1 MKILDHSIPATASS
15 TEGQTERLLFAI
27 SRREQELFL
36 PGFHP
41 DSLGEVAT
49 EWYDPLNP
57 TESWSE
63 ALQRFQ
69 PSVLIACWSTPLLP
83 GPTPGQTL
91 PRYICHLAGSVRNVV
106 PRWFIERGGIVS
118 NWGNA
123 VCEQVAEQA
132 LLLALSALRNAPDW
146 RSYIRDYAPLRA
158 NPALVLKTRS
168 LYGRRVGIHGFG
180 RIARALLE
188 LLHPFRVEVSV
199 YSDGVPPAYILA
211 HGATPLDTLEDLFSQ
226 SEVLFECEA
235 LTPRTHS
242 SVTRKLLAAL
252 PDDAVFVNVGRG
264 LTVDEP
270 ALEKEA
276 ASGRLRVAVDVVH
289 EEPVTSKTALFALDS
304 AILSPHIGGPTSDE
318 HPRCGAFALSN
329 IQRYISNE
337 PIQARLT
344 LDVFDR
350 ST

>member
-1 MKILDHSIPATASS
+1 MKTLDHSISRSPAAS
-15 TEGQTERLLFAI
+15 QTERLLFAI

-36 PGFHP
+36 PAFRP
-41 DSLGEVAT
+41 DSLGQVAM
-49 EWYDPLNP
+49 EWHDPLDAV
-57 TESWSE
+57 ESWPD
-63 ALQRFQ
+63 ALRRFR
-69 PSVLIACWSTPLLP
+69 PTVLVACWSTPLLP
-83 GPTPGQTL
+83 EPTPGQPS

-132 LLLALSALRNAPDW
+132 LLLALSALRNAPGW
-146 RSYIRDYAPLRA
+146 RTYIRDYAPLHA
-158 NPALVLKTRS
+158 SPALVLKTRS

-188 LLHPFRVEVSV
+188 LLHPFRVDVVV
-199 YSDGVPPAYILA
+199 YSEGVPPEYILA
-211 HGATPLDTLEDLFSQ
+211 HGATPLDTLEELFSQ

-235 LTPRTHS
+235 LTPQTHL
-242 SVTRKLLAAL
+242 SVTRTLLAAL

-264 LTVDEP
+264 LTVDES
-270 ALEKEA
+270 ALEEEA

-289 EEPVTSKTALFALDS
+289 EEPVTESTSLFAIET

-318 HPRCGAFALSN
+318 HPRCGKFALSN
-329 IQRYISNE
+329 IQRYLSGQ
-337 PIQARLT
+337 PIQARVT
-344 LDVFDR
+344 LEAFDR

>member
-1 MKILDHSIPATASS
+1 MKTLDRSHPASASPS
-15 TEGQTERLLFAI
+15 VHRTERLLFAI

-36 PGFHP
+36 PAFHSN
-41 DSLGEVAT
+41 SLGEVAV
-49 EWYDPLNP
+49 EWYDPLDAA
-57 TESWSE
+57 ESWPDT
-63 ALQRFQ
+63 LRRFR
-69 PSVLIACWSTPLLP
+69 PTVLIACWSTPLLP
-83 GPTPGQTL
+83 DPTPGQQL

-146 RSYIRDYAPLRA
+146 RTYIRDYGPLHA

-188 LLHPFRVEVSV
+188 LLHPFRVDVSV
-199 YSDGVPPAYILA
+199 YSEGVPPAYILT
-211 HGATPLDTLEDLFSQ
+211 HGATPLATLEDLFSQ

-235 LTPRTHS
+235 LTPRTQL
-242 SVTRKLLAAL
+242 SVTRKLLTAL

-264 LTVDEP
+264 LTVDES
-270 ALEKEA
+270 ALEEEA

-289 EEPVTSKTALFALDS
+289 EEPVTSSTTLFGIEA

-318 HPRCGAFALSN
+318 HPRCGKFALAN
-329 IQRYISNE
+329 IQRYLSGQ
-337 PIQARLT
+337 PIQAGVT
-344 LDVFDR
+344 LEAFDR